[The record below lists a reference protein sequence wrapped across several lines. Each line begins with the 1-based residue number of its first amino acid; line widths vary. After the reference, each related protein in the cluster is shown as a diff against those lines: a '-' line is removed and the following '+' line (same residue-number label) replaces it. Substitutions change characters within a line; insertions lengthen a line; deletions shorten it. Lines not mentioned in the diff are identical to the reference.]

1 MKRRVLL
8 GAIGMLPFAER
19 IGMQPAWAQGSLA
32 GDDWPNK
39 AVRIVC
45 PFTPGGSQDNI
56 ARRLGVKLTDFLGQ
70 TFVVENRTGAGGSIA
85 ADNVAKSAPDGYSV
99 LLGNI
104 GSHALVPHLYAR
116 PAYDALTDLETVAWI
131 GTQPN
136 LLCCNPNFPH
146 DTLPKLI
153 EAAKKEPGKY
163 SFGSSGLG
171 TSPTLT
177 MEMMKKKLGIDIT
190 FISYRGA
197 AAAAADALSGHIPL
211 VISNIDSLMGQVSA
225 GKLKPIATTGAKRS
239 PVLPDTPTFAE
250 VGGPELVVTSWSIW
264 AMPKGT
270 PQRIKDRLREA
281 TERALKEPDVIAS
294 MRAGGFEPGSM
305 TVAEIDAFIR
315 EERTRWGEVIRAAG
329 IKPE

>member
-8 GAIGMLPFAER
+8 GAIGLLPFAER
-19 IGMQPAWAQGSLA
+19 IVAGTAQAQGE
-32 GDDWPNK
+32 DWPNK

-56 ARRLGVKLTDFLGQ
+56 ARRLGVKLTDYLGQ

-177 MEMMKKKLGIDIT
+177 MEMMKKKLNIDIT

-264 AMPKGT
+264 AVPKGT
-270 PQRIKDRLREA
+270 PQRIKDKLREA

>member
-8 GAIGMLPFAER
+8 GAVVGLPFAER
-19 IGMQPAWAQGSLA
+19 VVTGTAHAQSE
-32 GDDWPNK
+32 DWPNK

-56 ARRLGVKLTDFLGQ
+56 ARRLGVKLTDYLGQ

-104 GSHALVPHLYAR
+104 GSHALVPHLYAK
-116 PAYDALTDLETVAWI
+116 PSYDALADLETVAWI

-136 LLCCNPNFPH
+136 LLCCNPSFPH

-197 AAAAADALSGHIPL
+197 AAAAADALSGHIPM

-239 PVLPDTPTFAE
+239 SVLPDTPTFAE
-250 VGGPELVVTSWSIW
+250 VGGPDLVVTSWSIW
-264 AMPKGT
+264 AVPKGT
-270 PQRIKDRLREA
+270 PQRIKDKLREA
-281 TERALKEPDVIAS
+281 TERALKERDVIAS

-305 TVAEIDAFIR
+305 SVAEIDAFIR
-315 EERTRWGEVIRAAG
+315 EERKRWGEVIRAAG

>member
-1 MKRRVLL
+1 MAGLIAPRS
-8 GAIGMLPFAER
+8 F
-19 IGMQPAWAQGSLA
+19 AQGT
-32 GDDWPNK
+32 DWPTRN
-39 AVRIVC
+39 VRIVC

-56 ARRLGVKLTDFLGQ
+56 ARRLGTKLTDYLGQ
-70 TFVVENRTGAGGSIA
+70 SFVVENRTGAGGSIA

-104 GSHALVPHLYAR
+104 GSHALVPHLYAK

-136 LLCCNPNFPH
+136 LLCCNPSFPH
-146 DTLPKLI
+146 DSLAKLI

-177 MEMMKKKLGIDIT
+177 MEMFKKKAGVDIA

-197 AAAAADALSGHIPL
+197 AAAAADALAGHIPL

-239 PVLPDTPTFAE
+239 TILPDTPTFAE
-250 VGGPELVVTSWSIW
+250 VVSPDLVVTSWSIW
-264 AMPKGT
+264 SVPKGT
-270 PQRIKDRLREA
+270 PQRIKDKLREA
-281 TERALKEPDVIAS
+281 TEKALKEPEVVAS
-294 MRAGGFEPGSM
+294 MRQGGFEPGSM
-305 TVAEIDAFIR
+305 TVAEIDVFIR
-315 EERTRWGEVIRAAG
+315 KERERWGEVIRAAG
-329 IKPE
+329 IKPQ